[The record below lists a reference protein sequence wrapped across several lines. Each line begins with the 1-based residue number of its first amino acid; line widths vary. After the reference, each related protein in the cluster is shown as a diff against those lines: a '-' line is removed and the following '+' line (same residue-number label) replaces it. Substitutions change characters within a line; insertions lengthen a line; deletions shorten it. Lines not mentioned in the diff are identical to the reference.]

1 MREIEIVRIPVLPAK
16 AAALE
21 TAIRERRLD
30 YFSPPLCV
38 GLDVGSS
45 GDSTEV
51 IALVT
56 WASKDAH
63 EAARNSPGAATLFA
77 AVGKFAAGAP
87 SIANL
92 EGSGGTGRL
101 AGQVVLVTG
110 GASGIGRAVVDRFVA
125 EGARVAVAD
134 QNASGLAAVR
144 EAHGQSVITVAADLR
159 TPSGNREAVEQT
171 VAAFGKLDC
180 LVANAGVFDGFRDF
194 ATLDL
199 EGLDRGFDSI
209 FNVNVRGLILSCR
222 AALPHLAASSGSTSS
237 RFLTLHSSLTAAA
250 LCRFPV
256 NTLRSGWSDSSAH
269 ELAPRVRVNGV
280 APGATKTPIRVPEV
294 FGESLDQRAPEIS
307 AAIAKLV
314 PLEAHSEPAD
324 QPAPTFSWLPVTITG
339 NDRHGHHLRWW
350 SRHPRLAAH
359 ARGRATGNAWGNAG
373 LSPRAAIHVPVGR
386 VQCCASTLL
395 SQPL

>member
-1 MREIEIVRIPVLPAK
+1 MQEIEIVRIPVLPANAK
-16 AAALE
+16 ALE

-30 YFSPPLCV
+30 YFGPPTCV
-38 GLDVGSS
+38 GLEVGASADGS
-45 GDSTEV
+45 EI

-63 EAARNSPGAATLFA
+63 EAARKSPGAAMLFA

-87 SIANL
+87 SIASV
-92 EGSGGTGRL
+92 EASARTGRL

-134 QNASGLAAVR
+134 KDAHGLASVR
-144 EAHGQSVITVAADLR
+144 EAHGSTVTTIATDLS
-159 TPSGNREAVEQT
+159 TSSGNREVVEQT

-199 EGLDRGFDSI
+199 EGLNRGFDSI
-209 FNVNVRGLILSCR
+209 FDVNVRGLMLSCR
-222 AALPHLAASSGSTSS
+222 AALPHLAASGGSIIV
-237 RFLTLHSSLTAAA
+237 TLSNASFIPDGGGVMYVASKHAA
-250 LCRFPV
+250 LGVVRQ
-256 NTLRSGWSDSSAH
+256 LAH

-280 APGATKTPIRVPEV
+280 APGATKTSLRVPEV
-294 FGESLDQRAPEIS
+294 FGESPDQRAPEIS

-314 PLEAHSEPAD
+314 PLETHSEPAD
-324 QPAPTFSWLPVTITG
+324 HTG
-339 NDRHGHHLRWW
+339 AYVL
-350 SRHPRLAAH
+350 LAARDESP
-359 ARGRATGNAWGNAG
+359 AMTGTVINSDGGLGVRGLRRTRGGERLG
-373 LSPRAAIHVPVGR
+373 DILGVGP
-386 VQCCASTLL
+386 A
-395 SQPL
+395 

>member
-1 MREIEIVRIPVLPAK
+1 MREIEIVRIPVLPAN
-16 AAALE
+16 AAALQ

-30 YFSPPLCV
+30 YFSPPFCV

-56 WASKDAH
+56 WESKDAH
-63 EAARNSPGAATLFA
+63 EAARNSPGAAALFA

-87 SIANL
+87 SIASL
-92 EGSGGTGRL
+92 EGSRGMGRL

-209 FNVNVRGLILSCR
+209 FNVNVRGLMLSCR
-222 AALPHLAASSGSTSS
+222 AALPHLAASGGSIIV
-237 RFLTLHSSLTAAA
+237 TLSNASFMPDGGGVVYVASKHAA
-250 LCRFPV
+250 LGVVRQ
-256 NTLRSGWSDSSAH
+256 LAH

-280 APGATKTPIRVPEV
+280 APGATKTPIRVPEI
-294 FGESLDQRAPEIS
+294 FGESPDQRTPEIS

-314 PLEAHSEPAD
+314 PLETHSEPAD
-324 QPAPTFSWLPVTITG
+324 HTGAYVLLAARDESPAMTGTVITSDGGLGVRGLRRTRGGERLGGMLGLAPT
-339 NDRHGHHLRWW
+339 
-350 SRHPRLAAH
+350 
-359 ARGRATGNAWGNAG
+359 
-373 LSPRAAIHVPVGR
+373 
-386 VQCCASTLL
+386 
-395 SQPL
+395 